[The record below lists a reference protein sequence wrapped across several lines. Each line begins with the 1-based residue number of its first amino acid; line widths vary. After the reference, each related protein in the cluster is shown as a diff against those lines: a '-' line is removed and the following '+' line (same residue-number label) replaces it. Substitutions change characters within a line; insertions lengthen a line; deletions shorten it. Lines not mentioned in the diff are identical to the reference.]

1 MNISTPGNRC
11 LTVFCSCLVLV
22 ERVRENL
29 SYDGF
34 GDVTLL
40 SGRDLS

>member
-11 LTVFCSCLVLV
+11 LTVFCSCLVL
-22 ERVRENL
+22 VRENL